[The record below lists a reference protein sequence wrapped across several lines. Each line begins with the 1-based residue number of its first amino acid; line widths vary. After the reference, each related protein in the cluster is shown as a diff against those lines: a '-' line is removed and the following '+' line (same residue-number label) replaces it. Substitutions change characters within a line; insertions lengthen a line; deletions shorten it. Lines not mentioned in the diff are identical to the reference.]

1 MWRLNLKSPTYI
13 PFRTQS
19 PVWIFIVTPTKL
31 LLLCLF
37 SQRKSRAF
45 LAYSYNKKKKSILEE
60 LHIFAKQK
68 SRAHSILLGLSK
80 IPKMTTYTLNFLTSK
95 KYWLFQPNESL
106 ERMTLKMLFSAND
119 LTLRPSLSIYSC
131 STGPH
136 LHTGIIEIKTVGI
149 Y

>member
-1 MWRLNLKSPTYI
+1 MWRFNLKSPTYI

-45 LAYSYNKKKKSILEE
+45 LAYSYNKKRKAYVKNCISLPNKN
-60 LHIFAKQK
+60 LKAY
-68 SRAHSILLGLSK
+68 SILLGLSK
-80 IPKMTTYTLNFLTSK
+80 IPKMITYTLNFFTSQ
-95 KYWLFQPNESL
+95 KYWLFQL

-119 LTLRPSLSIYSC
+119 LTLRPSLFIYSC
-131 STGPH
+131 SIGSH